1 MRGILVTFEGNDA
14 AGKSTLMERVYRQL
28 KQAGLLVLTV
38 PEFSSRLVGRFL
50 QETLVEN
57 KFLRLNDLKGPSS
70 LTESLYIIS
79 DLYSQDELD
88 IKPAL
93 QKGMIVLKERH
104 RDSIVACQ
112 IPKIMNDYPN
122 ANQIFWWIQQVCSQL
137 TEPDLTI
144 FLRVSSDKEVKRRI
158 KAREGVG
165 PTAADFAVF
174 RERQVIYD
182 RLAAENQ
189 HRWFEVINNDES
201 PEDSVEIISEEIM
214 RRWVVH

>member
-1 MRGILVTFEGNDA
+1 MKGILVTFEGNDA
-14 AGKSTLMERVYRQL
+14 SGKSTLMECVYRQL
-28 KQAGLLVLTV
+28 KQSGLWVLTV
-38 PEFSSRLVGRFL
+38 PEFSSRVVGRFL
-50 QETLVEN
+50 QEALVQD
-57 KFLRLNDLKGPSS
+57 KFLRLNDLRGPSS

-104 RDSIVACQ
+104 TDSIVACQ

-122 ANQIFWWIQQVCSQL
+122 AHQIFWWIQHVCSQL
-137 TEPDLTI
+137 IEPDLTI
-144 FLRVSSDKEVKRRI
+144 FLRVSSDSEVKKRL

-165 PTAADFAVF
+165 PTADDFAVF

-189 HRWFEVINNDES
+189 HRWFEVINDER
-201 PEDSVEIISEEIM
+201 PQDSVEIISEEIM
-214 RRWVVH
+214 RRWFVH